1 MLAAGLFEYNFGDS
15 EFLMLFLVL
24 VTLPYAAERAPAA
37 RRGAASPCPPRRLT
51 SRRCSTAAR
60 GRAVL
65 VVGDLMLDHFV
76 IGRVD
81 RISPEAPVPV
91 VQFDHESY
99 RLGGAANVAHNV
111 AALGGTVEIAGLVG
125 NDPAGSRLVAD
136 LREAGIGTS
145 AVDRGPR
152 PRTTRKLRV
161 VTTGTS
167 RSRGS
172 TTSAIARPTE
182 TSSRRSPTRSARPR
196 RAWTSC
202 SSPTIRKGRS
212 RRSRPGGDRGGAR
225 RAACRL
231 LVDPKVPHI
240 DYYAGATLITPNH
253 HEAAAVTLQRI
264 RTSAEARS
272 AAQRFRERVHC
283 ESVLITRGEHGMWL
297 LGADGEFDLPAE
309 AREVSDV
316 TGAGDTV
323 IAAMALGLA
332 AGGSLKDAA
341 RLANRAA
348 GLAVARFGPVAISA
362 EELAAAL

>member
-1 MLAAGLFEYNFGDS
+1 M
-15 EFLMLFLVL
+15 
-24 VTLPYAAERAPAA
+24 PAA
-37 RRGAASPCPPRRLT
+37 PTDLQGLLDR
-51 SRRCSTAAR
+51 AR
-60 GRAVL
+60 GRTVL
-65 VVGDLMLDHFV
+65 IVGDLMLDHFL

-125 NDPAGSRLVAD
+125 NDAEGTRLVGD
-136 LREAGIGTS
+136 LREVGIGTA
-145 AVDRGPR
+145 AVVADRGR
-152 PRTTRKLRV
+152 CTTRKLRV
-161 VTTGTS
+161 VTTRNQQVARIDYECDRPVDGDLEAALTKKIQEAAARADVVLVSDYQKGTITQATAQAAIES
-167 RSRGS
+167 AKTRGVPS
-172 TTSAIARPTE
+172 
-182 TSSRRSPTRSARPR
+182 
-196 RAWTSC
+196 
-202 SSPTIRKGRS
+202 
-212 RRSRPGGDRGGAR
+212 
-225 RAACRL
+225 

-240 DYYAGATLITPNH
+240 GYYAGASLITPNH
-253 HEAAAVTLQRI
+253 HEAEAVTLQRI

-272 AAQRFRERVHC
+272 AAHRFRERAGC
-283 ESVLITRGEHGMWL
+283 DSVLITRGEHGIWL
-297 LGADGEFDLPAE
+297 LGTDGEFDLPAE

-332 AGGSLKDAA
+332 AGGSLRDAA

-348 GLAVARFGPVAISA
+348 GLAVARFGPVAITA